1 MSVKGG
7 RIRVK
12 DGGAH
17 GAPHEILASRDFL
30 VTGSLFENGINLS
43 SSQIHIEAP
52 ARCIQNGGQSEEIEC
67 AEGDLQL
74 LPDCESSLD
83 TFSYDRAIS
92 ANNVGWL
99 KSRCKSV
106 DSEQFDCD
114 AKGNERCDG
123 DGELFSEH
131 MPGVEERGGV
141 GLCAD
146 TTSIQGK
153 RLNETGATV
162 VVEPTVKLDNPG
174 VVVSDDFSSQGVTV
188 HFGEFPN
195 GDSDN
200 KNGNP
205 EVFPMQLMQSF
216 SDRGDSV
223 SLMTPQE
230 LESLPNRGLEFEETY
245 SSHNFNSENSSTSS
259 SVKTVNN
266 SYASIQQSS
275 KHRQLPRSPSKEV
288 AVSLS
293 SDDRTDDE
301 QLELDGKVG
310 EQTLIFNTATDST
323 ESVLGTSVQC
333 STPPS
338 SASSDDS
345 SDNLS
350 PQTKEAVPD
359 SQTESA
365 NLTLATISIS
375 TDKTANSTQILVN
388 TNQGQQLYLINTADL
403 TQATNALQPLA
414 HPTVSNKASVTELPS
429 PCTTSASLST
439 DARTSTETVD
449 HNLEIQPLQI
459 QSTGYLI
466 VPVAQQEG
474 SNGLM
479 VTSPL
484 TAVPTEYACQSRRV
498 WVCPEDGC
506 DKVFR
511 KLSKLKIHQMRHTG
525 ERPFKCSR
533 SGCDWAFT
541 TAYKLKRHEESHEGR
556 KDYNCDF
563 HGCGRKFTTVYNLN
577 SHRKLHERP
586 CTETCPEPGCGQR
599 FPTKRQLDLHV
610 RTHTGMEKTYKCPV
624 SGCDKVFFS
633 PNCMGS
639 HTRVHLQDRQDLTCR
654 FEGCGKVFDKQCR
667 LKQHERRH
675 TGEKPYVCLFQG
687 CNWAFT
693 TASKL
698 KRHKAKHTGV
708 RKWVCSV
715 CNKGFMRAE
724 HLKGHLVTHSG
735 VKPFVCPVEGCK
747 ARFTAKSSLYV
758 HLKKHDASGKQI
770 TYHCPM
776 EGCVRN
782 YSSKAGLR
790 NHILKHCLSTPQ
802 GSDPAT
808 ALDWVP
814 LLGGDED
821 NLDSLVQS
829 SPESTSLSSN
839 TSNST
844 TGSLSSPQDRS
855 LTTEFVSPVLSEG
868 DCLSAEQL
876 SSNIVSQLIANT
888 PLQPP
893 QQPAQMDRQ
902 EPSPP
907 KPSPKIAIAADASG
921 VSTVALENTSGS
933 ARTDYRSNHMLSE
946 RARRRWHSV
955 KNGGSPKLN
964 ESIVCDTIFPDNT
977 ENTSVADPMSPLFSS
992 PDILSSSQG
1001 VMFRDPETGITYVQ
1015 TQLLQDDP
1023 PHPALYDDE
1032 SSNASVTGAV
1042 SFTGTTINLQDLK

>member
-7 RIRVK
+7 RDRVK

-17 GAPHEILASRDFL
+17 GAPHETLASRAFL
-30 VTGSLFENGINLS
+30 VTGSLFENGIS
-43 SSQIHIEAP
+43 HTSSQIHIEAP
-52 ARCIQNGGQSEEIEC
+52 ARSIQNGGQSEHIEC
-67 AEGDLQL
+67 ADGDLQL

-83 TFSYDRAIS
+83 TFGYDRAIS

-99 KSRCKSV
+99 KSRCKNV
-106 DSEQFDCD
+106 DAVQFDCET
-114 AKGNERCDG
+114 KENEQCDS

-141 GLCAD
+141 GLCSD
-146 TTSIQGK
+146 TTRPTSQGK
-153 RLNETGATV
+153 NVTETVGTI
-162 VVEPTVKLDNPG
+162 VVESLVKLDNSSG
-174 VVVSDDFSSQGVTV
+174 VASEDLSNQGVTV

-195 GDSDN
+195 GDSDT

-205 EVFPMQLMQSF
+205 EVFPLQLIQSF
-216 SDRGDSV
+216 SDKSDAV

-230 LESLPNRGLEFEETY
+230 LESLPNRGLEFEDTY
-245 SSHNFNSENSSTSS
+245 SSQNYNSSHTVTNNSC
-259 SVKTVNN
+259 KIVNN
-266 SYASIQQSS
+266 SFTSVQYSN
-275 KHRQLPRSPSKEV
+275 KHGQIPRSLSKEE
-288 AVSLS
+288 ASSLS

-301 QLELDGKVG
+301 QSEHDGEID
-310 EQTLIFNTATDST
+310 EQSLLLNTATNST
-323 ESVLGTSVQC
+323 ERVLGRSISC
-333 STPPS
+333 SSP
-338 SASSDDS
+338 ASSDDS
-345 SDNLS
+345 SDMS
-350 PQTKEAVPD
+350 PQSREPVSD
-359 SQTESA
+359 SQTEA
-365 NLTLATISIS
+365 TNLTLATISIS

-414 HPTVSNKASVTELPS
+414 HPTVSNKTSVTELPL
-429 PCTTSASLST
+429 PSAASAPPSA

-449 HNLEIQPLQI
+449 HHPEVQPLQI

-484 TAVPTEYACQSRRV
+484 TAVPSEYACQSRRV
-498 WVCPEDGC
+498 WVCPESGC

-586 CTETCPEPGCGQR
+586 CTETCPEAGCGQC

-675 TGEKPYVCLFQG
+675 TGEKPYVCHFQG

-802 GSDPAT
+802 GSDPAS

-814 LLGGDED
+814 LLGGDDD
-821 NLDSLVQS
+821 NLDSLVHS
-829 SPESTSLSSN
+829 SPESTSLN
-839 TSNST
+839 ASNST
-844 TGSLSSPQDRS
+844 TGTLPVTALSSPQDRS
-855 LTTEFVSPVLSEG
+855 LTTDFVSPVLSEG

-888 PLQPP
+888 PLQPA
-893 QQPAQMDRQ
+893 QPEGGAA
-902 EPSPP
+902 PAS
-907 KPSPKIAIAADASG
+907 KPSPKIAIATDAASL
-921 VSTVALENTSGS
+921 STVALENSSGS

-955 KNGGSPKLN
+955 KNGGSLKVD

-977 ENTSVADPMSPLFSS
+977 EKTRVSDPVSPLFPS

-1032 SSNASVTGAV
+1032 SSDASVTGAV
-1042 SFTGTTINLQDLK
+1042 SFTGTTINMQDLK